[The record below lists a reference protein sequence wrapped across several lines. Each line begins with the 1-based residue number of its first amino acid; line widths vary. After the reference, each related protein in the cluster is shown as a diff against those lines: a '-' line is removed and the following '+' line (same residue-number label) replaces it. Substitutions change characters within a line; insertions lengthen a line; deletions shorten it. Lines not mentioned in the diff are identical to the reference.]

1 MNIKLFENFGESPE
15 FTQKISNEDVH
26 LSLYSEPYPLKGGY
40 VVAGS
45 VSWKCDMQY
54 RKWGIEM
61 GTIELTKLSFILELE
76 DEEKDETYN
85 KEVVVPAE
93 TLRDYQRFKSEVKGF
108 PLQITSLDINMRHS
122 EDPED
127 WKYEIILGEERDY

>member
-1 MNIKLFENFGESPE
+1 
-15 FTQKISNEDVH
+15 
-26 LSLYSEPYPLKGGY
+26 
-40 VVAGS
+40 
-45 VSWKCDMQY
+45 MQY

-85 KEVVVPAE
+85 KEVVVPSE

-127 WKYEIILGEERDY
+127 WKYEIVLGEERDY